1 MNTLYT
7 VLGIG
12 FLVVFVAYFVFML
25 YLRLFRLRYVSEYM
39 FELSLEN
46 RCVFGAEPYHP
57 ITILMIRHYF
67 WLSRKFAR

>member
-1 MNTLYT
+1 MNILYI
-7 VLGIG
+7 VLGTG

-46 RCVFGAEPYHP
+46 REVFGANPHAP
-57 ITILMIRHYF
+57 LTVFLIRHYF